1 MESNTAYSN
10 NTGSASGIGYFQT
23 CLPRIPKH
31 LTDNLC
37 RANQVLTP
45 SIPKHLTDNLC
56 RANQVL
62 TQQHLDRHQ
71 NRCLK
76 NLSQFFTNLDNVSD
90 DVRKI
95 TAMSPAEVRT
105 FLSHGDSWV
114 DGQML
119 NALFEAM
126 QGLENQLFHLRVLNI
141 PFALAAPET
150 SGADQGVTFQ
160 LESSDEETFKL
171 PIALSPSRPPT
182 PDDSPARALDL
193 KPDNTPKA
201 SPIRE
206 AVPVDR
212 ASRQTCQATRKRGA
226 INREL
231 QMPES
236 LNEILDDIISSG
248 TRQRQQSG
256 YQEDL
261 ISCYSR
267 LNDCATGK
275 DIVELL
281 HAVLL
286 SGSEAEAC
294 TDLFKLQQRIA
305 GNESPITVYQLRDL
319 KIYLSSQVF
328 NGKKVNFT
336 LMDMYHY
343 LKLSTKQEFLDYA
356 PPALAQLVRYL
367 IETTLNLRDT
377 EKVALN
383 KRSFLKELRQSND
396 GRLAIKLLNAIALT
410 PPDYKVVREVLI
422 EATDT
427 DNINAVRKVS
437 NATINLLK
445 KELTD
450 HFFTPWLLDFKSSE
464 LNSVTEEAVPR
475 KLRRGAR
482 GERLPTSTFRYE
494 FDPTYPAPGMG

>member
-1 MESNTAYSN
+1 MDSNTPYSN
-10 NTGSASGIGYFQT
+10 YTGLASGIGYFQT
-23 CLPRIPKH
+23 SWPGSPRH

-37 RANQVLTP
+37 QANQG
-45 SIPKHLTDNLC
+45 
-56 RANQVL
+56 L
-62 TQQHLDRHQ
+62 TQQYLDRHQ

-76 NLSQFFTNLDNVSD
+76 NLSQFFTELGNLSE

-105 FLSHGDSWV
+105 FMSHGDSWV
-114 DGQML
+114 DEQML

-126 QGLENQLFHLRVLNI
+126 QGLENQLFNLRVLNI
-141 PFALAAPET
+141 PFALAAPEN
-150 SGADQGVTFQ
+150 SLADQGVTFQ
-160 LESSDEETFKL
+160 PESSDDETVEL
-171 PIALSPSRPPT
+171 PIVLSPPRPPT
-182 PDDSPARALDL
+182 PEDSPARALDL
-193 KPDNTPKA
+193 KSHNNTPKA

-206 AVPVDR
+206 AVPVAQ
-212 ASRQTCQATRKRGA
+212 ASRHNRRQATRKRGA

-231 QMPES
+231 RIPES
-236 LNEILDDIISSG
+236 LNQILDDIISSG

-261 ISCYSR
+261 ISCFSR

-286 SGSEAEAC
+286 PETEAEAC
-294 TDLFKLQQRIA
+294 SDLFKLQQRIA
-305 GNESPITVYQLRDL
+305 GDELPITVYQLRDL

-336 LMDMYHY
+336 LMDMCHY
-343 LKLSTKQEFLDYA
+343 LKLSAKQEFLDCV
-356 PPALAQLVRYL
+356 PPALARLVSYL

-377 EKVALN
+377 EKVALK
-383 KRSFLKELRQSND
+383 KRVFLNQLQQSSD
-396 GRLAIKLLNAIALT
+396 GQLAIKLLNAIALT

-422 EATDT
+422 EVTDT
-427 DNINAVRKVS
+427 DDAVRKVS
-437 NATINLLK
+437 IATINLLK
-445 KELTD
+445 NALTD
-450 HFFTPWLLDFKSSE
+450 HFYTPWLLDFKGSE
-464 LNSVTEEAVPR
+464 LNDATEEAVPR

-482 GERLPTSTFRYE
+482 GERLPTSTYRYE
-494 FDPTYPAPGMG
+494 FDPTYTAPGTG

>member
-1 MESNTAYSN
+1 MESNTTSSN
-10 NTGSASGIGYFQT
+10 STGPASGIGYFQT
-23 CLPRIPKH
+23 CLPG
-31 LTDNLC
+31 
-37 RANQVLTP
+37 
-45 SIPKHLTDNLC
+45 IPKHLTDNLC

-71 NRCLK
+71 DRCLK

-150 SGADQGVTFQ
+150 SGADQGVTFEP
-160 LESSDEETFKL
+160 ESSDDETFKL
-171 PIALSPSRPPT
+171 PIELSPSRPLT

-193 KPDNTPKA
+193 KPDNNTPKA

-212 ASRQTCQATRKRGA
+212 ASRRTCQATRKRGA

-236 LNEILDDIISSG
+236 LNQILDDIISSG

-267 LNDCATGK
+267 LNGCATGK
-275 DIVELL
+275 DIVEML

-286 SGSEAEAC
+286 SESEAEAC

-343 LKLSTKQEFLDYA
+343 LKLSTKREFLAYA

-427 DNINAVRKVS
+427 DNKNAVRKVS

-450 HFFTPWLLDFKSSE
+450 HFFTSWLLDFKSSA

-482 GERLPTSTFRYE
+482 GERLATSTCRYE

>member
-1 MESNTAYSN
+1 MLS
-10 NTGSASGIGYFQT
+10 
-23 CLPRIPKH
+23 
-31 LTDNLC
+31 
-37 RANQVLTP
+37 
-45 SIPKHLTDNLC
+45 
-56 RANQVL
+56 
-62 TQQHLDRHQ
+62 QQHLDRHQ

-76 NLSQFFTNLDNVSD
+76 NLSQFFTSLDNVSD

-95 TAMSPAEVRT
+95 TAMSPAQVRT

-150 SGADQGVTFQ
+150 SLADQGVTFQ
-160 LESSDEETFKL
+160 PESSDNESFESFKL
-171 PIALSPSRPPT
+171 PMELSPSRPPT

-193 KPDNTPKA
+193 KPDNNTPKA

-206 AVPVDR
+206 AVPVAR
-212 ASRQTCQATRKRGA
+212 ASPHTCRTTRKRGA
-226 INREL
+226 LNREL

-236 LNEILDDIISSG
+236 LNQILDNIISSG

-286 SGSEAEAC
+286 SESEAEAC

-305 GNESPITVYQLRDL
+305 GNESPITVYQLQDL

-343 LKLSTKQEFLDYA
+343 LKLSAKQEFLA
-356 PPALAQLVRYL
+356 CVPPALAQLVSYL
-367 IETTLNLRDT
+367 IETTLNLRNT
-377 EKVALN
+377 EKVALK
-383 KRSFLKELRQSND
+383 KRSFLKELQQSSD
-396 GRLAIKLLNAIALT
+396 GRLAIKLLNAITLT
-410 PPDYKVVREVLI
+410 PPDYKVIREVLI

-427 DNINAVRKVS
+427 DNDNAVRKVS

-450 HFFTPWLLDFKSSE
+450 HFFTPWLLDFKSSQ
-464 LNSVTEEAVPR
+464 LNNVTEEAVPR

-482 GERLPTSTFRYE
+482 GERLATSTYRYE
-494 FDPTYPAPGMG
+494 FDPTFPAPGMG

>member
-1 MESNTAYSN
+1 M
-10 NTGSASGIGYFQT
+10 
-23 CLPRIPKH
+23 
-31 LTDNLC
+31 
-37 RANQVLTP
+37 
-45 SIPKHLTDNLC
+45 
-56 RANQVL
+56 L
-62 TQQHLDRHQ
+62 TQQHLDRRQ
-71 NRCLK
+71 NRCLE
-76 NLSQFFTNLDNVSD
+76 NLSQFFTSLDSVSD

-95 TAMSPAEVRT
+95 TAMSPAQVRT

-150 SGADQGVTFQ
+150 SRADPGVTFQ
-160 LESSDEETFKL
+160 PESSDDELFKL
-171 PIALSPSRPPT
+171 PIDLSPSRPPT

-193 KPDNTPKA
+193 KPDNNTPKA
-201 SPIRE
+201 SPVCE
-206 AVPVDR
+206 VVPVAR
-212 ASRQTCQATRKRGA
+212 ASPHTCRTTRKRGA

-236 LNEILDDIISSG
+236 LNQILDDIISSG

-286 SGSEAEAC
+286 SESEAEAC

-343 LKLSTKQEFLDYA
+343 LKLSAMQESLAYV

-377 EKVALN
+377 EKVALK
-383 KRSFLKELRQSND
+383 KRSFLKELQQSSD
-396 GRLAIKLLNAIALT
+396 GRLAIKLLNAITLM
-410 PPDYKVVREVLI
+410 PPDYEVIREVLI

-427 DNINAVRKVS
+427 GNENTVRKVS
-437 NATINLLK
+437 NATINHLK

-450 HFFTPWLLDFKSSE
+450 HFFASWLLDFKSSQ
-464 LNSVTEEAVPR
+464 LNNVTEEAVPR
-475 KLRRGAR
+475 KLRRTAR
-482 GERLPTSTFRYE
+482 GERLPISTYRYE
-494 FDPTYPAPGMG
+494 FDPTYPTPGMG